1 MVTTFQS
8 SEKKINAGRED
19 VYGFISDINNF
30 TSLVPDGKV
39 SNFEAQKDSCRF
51 KAEGLG
57 EVIIRIVSREPRKNV
72 VFESDGSLPFQFN
85 VLIGLE
91 DSGTGATAMKIVLQ
105 ADLNMIMQ
113 AVAKKPL
120 KEGLEVVASQLSE
133 HLNSREWG

>member
-8 SEKKINAGRED
+8 SEKKINAGRQD
-19 VYGFISDINNF
+19 VYGFISDVNNF
-30 TSLVPDGKV
+30 TTLVPEDKV

-51 KAEGLG
+51 NAGGLG
-57 EVIIRIVSREPRKNV
+57 QVIMRIVSREPGKNV

-85 VLIGLE
+85 VAIELE
-91 DSGTGATAMKIVLQ
+91 DSGTEATVMKIVLN

-113 AVAKKPL
+113 AVTKKPL
-120 KEGLEVVASQLSE
+120 TEGVEIVASQLSG

>member
-1 MVTTFQS
+1 MVTTVQS